1 VIPAR
6 AVWGECVCRRAHHLI
21 LLDSRVREIQA
32 ETKRAVADAD
42 TREGRLEAKEIRDRL
57 RPHSRRAEAIPK
69 QLRGVADEIDF
80 EWPAEHE

>member
-6 AVWGECVCRRAHHLI
+6 AVWGECVRRRAHHLI

-42 TREGRLEAKEIRDRL
+42 TREGRLEAIRAGQNRL
-57 RPHSRRAEAIPK
+57 
-69 QLRGVADEIDF
+69 
-80 EWPAEHE
+80 AEHFGLGERPG